1 MNNIDFLNHMT
12 NFLAPSGALME
23 LIGGM
28 VFYTF
33 CIVYMAYKLFN
44 IARTKPAYSKE
55 SKLEERL
62 YIFGIIVLMIVNI
75 GIYNTISD
83 REFVNKNR
91 VFKEV
96 PIDGKNNIN
105 FYQAIIRNPAYQ
117 EMSENDKN
125 AIKQAIFN
133 DVTCLNVRFCESYL
147 KDDVQLVH
155 LNGYLQFLL
164 SDLDKKE
171 YNAPAGENQINLL
184 ATVTIDKTYKDY
196 IVKKYGS
203 QYFDSQQHFFAFNNK
218 GYKIRADALKEFEEL
233 ENEYEKTWK

>member
-1 MNNIDFLNHMT
+1 MTNLEFLNHMA
-12 NFLAPSGALME
+12 NFLTPSGALME

-33 CIVYMAYKLFN
+33 CIVYMGYKLFN
-44 IARTKPAYSKE
+44 IARTKPPYSKE

-62 YIFGIIVLMIVNI
+62 YILGVIVLMIVNI

-105 FYQAIIRNPAYQ
+105 FYKAIIRNPVYQ
-117 EMSENDKN
+117 AMSENDKN
-125 AIKQAIFN
+125 TIKQAIFN

-171 YNAPAGENQINLL
+171 YNAPAGENQIDLL
-184 ATVTIDKTYKDY
+184 AAVAIDKTYKDY
-196 IVKKYGS
+196 TIKKYGER
-203 QYFDSQQHFFAFNNK
+203 YFDSQQHFFAFNNR
-218 GYKIRADALKEFEEL
+218 GYQMRADALKEFEKL